1 MVRGSTPKH
10 TFNLPFEVPE
20 GACVRIVYAQ
30 NDVVIVEKTAT
41 DCNISGSEVVTRLT
55 SEETLLFDCTPHFH
69 NGRKEPYPVE
79 IQIGIK
85 TVTGDKIWSNIIE
98 TTVDKCLRKDGVI

>member
-10 TFNLPFEVPE
+10 TFYMPFDIPD

-41 DCNISGSEVVTRLT
+41 DCGISGSEVTTMLT
-55 SEETLLFDCTPHFH
+55 SEETLKFDCSPHFH
-69 NGRKEPYPVE
+69 NGKKEPYPVE

-85 TVTGDKIWSNIIE
+85 TISGDKIWSEIIE
-98 TTVDKCLRKDGVI
+98 TTVERCLRKDGVI